1 MCESILEADFKGF
14 IAAWSLC
21 LEDLWKFHYFLQ
33 RLGRGGYGE
42 LNSEVES
49 LKHTRQSSLFSF
61 QRVKRSAQLR
71 I

>member
-1 MCESILEADFKGF
+1 MCSKCELTSEADFKGF

-49 LKHTRQSSLFSF
+49 LRHTRQSS
-61 QRVKRSAQLR
+61 
-71 I
+71 